1 MGLKFMFE
9 EIMENLSMHEKQ
21 RTEGIEESDLLQW
34 KLRST
39 LFWQIPFHF
48 DGIGPISSSL
58 KLGDSGHTP
67 GSLPNGE
74 CEGKETQRSWSQ
86 KMKQN
91 ISWTFFSTSLI
102 SLSITKTT
110 VYMLILINLRQHN
123 VISFFVVVFHH
134 ADFVDWLTLSICQC
148 ESQNYINH

>member
-1 MGLKFMFE
+1 MRSLVRQEAILWDKVHVWWNYGKFIHARE
-9 EIMENLSMHEKQ
+9 AKNRE
-21 RTEGIEESDLLQW
+21 IEESDLLQW
-34 KLRST
+34 KLRSA

-58 KLGDSGHTP
+58 KLCDSGHTP

-102 SLSITKTT
+102 SLSLTKTT
-110 VYMLILINLRQHN
+110 VYMLILINLRQPN
-123 VISFFVVVFHH
+123 VISNFFFL
-134 ADFVDWLTLSICQC
+134 FYFLPWWCCSLT
-148 ESQNYINH
+148 